1 MSFFSCHKPLLLN
14 ACVVMSFL
22 TTGCTAIE
30 ETVRGS
36 VIMAKEKMGMQTAMA
51 APAPAP
57 RAAQST
63 EAMLDAEIHE
73 CVAWHGRTCNRL
85 RRRSVR

>member
-63 EAMLDAEIHE
+63 EAMLDAEIE
-73 CVAWHGRTCNRL
+73 TP
-85 RRRSVR
+85 